1 MRKFNILL
9 AILTGIA
16 ASGFVILG
24 VDYGINKNYDE
35 STYYLLLCIIS
46 YMTFLDCTRD
56 IDKEE

>member
-16 ASGFVILG
+16 ASGFAILG

-46 YMTFLDCTRD
+46 YMTFLDCTSD
-56 IDKEE
+56 IDKKE